1 MSFTSMRT
9 RMTIICVAIVIAA
22 MGIVGGANYFAARK
36 HNDVAIRDEVLAV
49 SNSEVGAL
57 EYWVSSKIRSL
68 LALED
73 VATKPDA
80 VPVFTVLARANGFSN
95 VYVGYPDKSYQRMP
109 VGTVKPDYDPTARP
123 WYKQA
128 AAESKPIVTA
138 PYVSANSGKLVVTFA
153 APIFREG
160 KLLGVI
166 GGDVE
171 MDTVIANVRAI
182 RPTSGSFAFLLDG
195 SGRIVA
201 HPNEQLTLKPA
212 TELSGRLDG
221 SMISA
226 FSDIDALQTVAI
238 GGTDKF
244 VYAKNVAKTDWR
256 LVVALDE
263 KDATAGM
270 RSLILTSAWVLV
282 AVSCLAAI
290 IMGAL
295 TSKSFRRL
303 SAIRDAMDD
312 IGSGSGDLSMRL
324 VSEGRDEVAQ
334 IAHSYNVFADKLSA
348 VLHQIRQ
355 GSNTVRTAAEEIAA
369 GNAHL
374 SQRTEEQASS
384 LEQTA
389 ASMEQLTSIVR
400 QNAENAR
407 HASSLSIDASGAA
420 QRGGSVVESV
430 IATMDGINDSSKQA
444 VAIIGVIEGIAFQTN
459 ILALNAAVEAARAGE
474 QGRGFAVVA
483 DEVRGLAQR
492 SANAA
497 KEIKALI
504 DDSVQ
509 RAVGGAELVT
519 QAGATMSEIVLS
531 VKRVSDLMGEISTS
545 VQEQSCGIEQ
555 VNQAVTAMDQ
565 VTQQNA
571 ALVEEAAAAAESLEE
586 EVRSLDSAVGMFK
599 LPNP

>member
-1 MSFTSMRT
+1 MSFTSMRA
-9 RMTIICVAIVIAA
+9 RVSIICVAIVIAA

-36 HNDVAIRDEVLAV
+36 HNDAAIRDEILAI
-49 SNSEVGAL
+49 SNGQVGAL
-57 EYWVSSKIRSL
+57 EDWVSSKIQSL

-73 VATKPDA
+73 VATRPDA

-123 WYKQA
+123 WYKQSVA
-128 AAESKPIVTA
+128 ASRPIVTS

-153 APIFREG
+153 APILRDG

-171 MDTVIANVRAI
+171 MDAVIANVRAI
-182 RPTSGSFAFLLDG
+182 HPTPGSFAFLLDG

-201 HPNEQLTLKPA
+201 HPNEQLTLKPVA
-212 TELSGRLDG
+212 ELSGRLGD
-221 SMISA
+221 STVSA
-226 FSDIDALQTVAI
+226 FSDINTLRTIDI
-238 GGTDKF
+238 GGADKF
-244 VYAKNVAKTDWR
+244 VYEKNVAKTNWR

-270 RSLILTSAWVLV
+270 RSLIFTSAWVLV
-282 AVSCLAAI
+282 AVSCLAVVV
-290 IMGAL
+290 MGAL

-303 SAIRDAMDD
+303 SAIRDAMND
-312 IGSGSGDLSMRL
+312 IGSGSGDLSKRL

-334 IAHSYNVFADKLSA
+334 IARSYNVFADKLTA
-348 VLHQIRQ
+348 VLHQIRK
-355 GSNTVRTAAEEIAA
+355 GSNSVRAAAGEIAA
-369 GNAHL
+369 GNADL

-407 HASSLSIDASGAA
+407 HASTLSIDASGAA

-430 IATMDGINDSSKQA
+430 IATMDGINESSKQA

-504 DDSVQ
+504 DDSVK
-509 RAVGGAELVT
+509 RAVGGSELVT
-519 QAGATMSEIVLS
+519 QAGVTMSEIVLS
-531 VKRVSDLMGEISTS
+531 VKRVTDLIGEISTA
-545 VQEQSCGIEQ
+545 VEEQSCGIEQ
-555 VNQAVTAMDQ
+555 VNQAVAAMDQ

-586 EVRSLDSAVGMFK
+586 EVQNLDSAVGKFK
-599 LPNP
+599 LPNQ